1 MKILVINLGGLGDML
16 FSVPFLRGLRDRH
29 KTAEITLLTVTNS
42 YGIIE
47 NQKLFDKVVELSA
60 GSSDIRRMFVFK
72 YLRLLS
78 GLRKEKYDLS
88 INLRTVVSF
97 TSAIKTALMLFA
109 VGARKNTGR
118 GNSGTTFIYET
129 AVVEKQEYKKHEVD
143 YHAELAEKLGFKPGG
158 KIGIKLE
165 KANYKFAS
173 NFLAKNR
180 ISPKAKFIVINQEAR
195 WETKRWLPANYLSLI
210 EKLIK
215 IKNIKIIL
223 LRNKDTAFVQV
234 VKKIFKKVVILKN
247 NDIKNIAA
255 VIKRASVLLT
265 NDTGIIHVG
274 AALNTKT
281 VGLYGSSDPF
291 LAGPYISLNRKIVI
305 CKSVHCAPCNKLEC
319 SSLDCFE
326 KITVEEVHSAIIKLL
341 GVE

>member
-118 GNSGTTFIYET
+118 GNAGTKFIFET
-129 AVVEKQEYKKHEVD
+129 AVAKKQENKKHEVD
-143 YHAELAEKLGFKPGG
+143 NTADLAEKLRFK
-158 KIGIKLE
+158 
-165 KANYKFAS
+165 
-173 NFLAKNR
+173 
-180 ISPKAKFIVINQEAR
+180 
-195 WETKRWLPANYLSLI
+195 LPR
-210 EKLIK
+210 KK
-215 IKNIKIIL
+215 Q
-223 LRNKDTAFVQV
+223 NK
-234 VKKIFKKVVILKN
+234 
-247 NDIKNIAA
+247 
-255 VIKRASVLLT
+255 
-265 NDTGIIHVG
+265 
-274 AALNTKT
+274 
-281 VGLYGSSDPF
+281 P
-291 LAGPYISLNRKIVI
+291 
-305 CKSVHCAPCNKLEC
+305 
-319 SSLDCFE
+319 
-326 KITVEEVHSAIIKLL
+326 
-341 GVE
+341 